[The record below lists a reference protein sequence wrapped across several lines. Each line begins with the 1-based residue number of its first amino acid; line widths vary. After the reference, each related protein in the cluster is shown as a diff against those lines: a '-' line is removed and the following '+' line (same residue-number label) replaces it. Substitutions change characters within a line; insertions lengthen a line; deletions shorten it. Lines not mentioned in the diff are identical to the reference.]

1 MPISEISKG
10 VFYVSTPKTEKYK
23 MSAAGQYTTT
33 FTKAKADLWDLS
45 LKQALL
51 KIQSEEEAYQLQMKS
66 YLERQKQLDSLEAEL
81 NLAREQGNQKAI
93 NDAYKNWISVKATQD
108 RANADRA
115 LRATERVYP
124 TESTSYG
131 LGGGFGAGARKAMEK
146 LSPEQAALIKAIA
159 TEAGGNVAATMAGID
174 DAIRVGTLK
183 TTTPDIATAVR
194 GVALNEAANI
204 QIAQTGDDEE
214 EVSVRVT
221 NEANIADPAGNY
233 SDAFLQLLTTPPLP
247 PTGGIGGRTGAETR
261 VSGPVSRPKFT
272 GEPEVKGVDIK
283 FPELQLDLLKEDIRL
298 GREAL
303 EKDKPTK
310 PESDLI
316 TTARDIFAG
325 RAGPTMGASAAYK
338 QRLVLDT
345 LLRMSP
351 EERAGIVKKYGGAQP
366 AAEAVVKAA
375 AETPAPAPAAPAP
388 APPGAAT
395 YRDEAT
401 GAEGYFTPGNEK
413 VETKPGTAAA
423 PPAEPTVT
431 PQAPAPMI
439 PQTQAPSVPVSQPQP
454 PAIDPVEALKELLGG
469 SSNKGLRQAL
479 RSTRKPEE
487 ELLNIPPGS
496 LSPPLPEPTR
506 YEQPRTVEQAQF
518 TPLSG
523 QTSAPGTI
531 VAPPPV
537 TTTRE
542 ENAPT
547 PVERTKEQ
555 MEESVG
561 QQLPTIP
568 SLNKPL
574 EVIRTQETK
583 QPKVPE
589 APPGKAGG
597 TATTPKGR
605 QMQYVEKVYEGAKE
619 LVAKKDK
626 LNRVTSS
633 GEGKLASEIYFGNK
647 NQNKDFK
654 KTWEEI
660 TISFADNPAA
670 RERAHTIAMALDLRS
685 KSLNKT
691 PEVA

>member
-1 MPISEISKG
+1 MPINEISKG
-10 VFYVSTPKTEKYK
+10 VFYLSTPKTDKYK

-45 LKQALL
+45 LKQALMQ
-51 KIQSEEEAYQLQMKS
+51 IQSAEEAYQLQMKS

-93 NDAYKNWISVKATQD
+93 NDAYKNYISVKATQD

-146 LSPEQAALIKAIA
+146 LSPDQAAYIKAIA
-159 TEAGGNVAATMAGID
+159 AQNAGNVGATLAAID
-174 DAIRVGTLK
+174 QALGTEGVLR
-183 TTTPDIATAVR
+183 TSSPDIADAVR
-194 GVALNEAANI
+194 AVTMNEIVNV
-204 QIAQTGDDEE
+204 QVSQTGEAMGDAVAS
-214 EVSVRVT
+214 VSA
-221 NEANIADPAGNY
+221 EANIVDPSENY
-233 SDAFLQLLTTPPLP
+233 TNAYEKMLFTPEPP
-247 PTGGIGGRTGAETR
+247 PTGGGAGAGAITR
-261 VSGPVSRPKFT
+261 ESGPVSRPKFT
-272 GEPEVKGVDIK
+272 GKPEEAKVDTTFPDLKLKLLEDEIK
-283 FPELQLDLLKEDIRL
+283 LNREL
-298 GREAL
+298 L

-345 LLRMSP
+345 LLKMSP

-366 AAEAVVKAA
+366 AAEAVAKAA
-375 AETPAPAPAAPAP
+375 EVAAPAVPAAPVAI
-388 APPGAAT
+388 PPGAT
-395 YRDEAT
+395 PYRDEAT
-401 GAEGYFTPGNEK
+401 GAEGYLTPGNQK

-439 PQTQAPSVPVSQPQP
+439 PQTPAPSVPVSQPQLDRRAEMEMLGMGPGETPVPVFKTLP
-454 PAIDPVEALKELLGG
+454 PRG
-469 SSNKGLRQAL
+469 
-479 RSTRKPEE
+479 
-487 ELLNIPPGS
+487 
-496 LSPPLPEPTR
+496 
-506 YEQPRTVEQAQF
+506 TVEQAQPILF
-518 TPLSG
+518 SG
-523 QTSAPGTI
+523 ETADRSSLG
-531 VAPPPV
+531 VSPPQ

-542 ENAPT
+542 ANAPA

-555 MEESVG
+555 IEESVG
-561 QQLPTIP
+561 PPLPTIP

-589 APPGKAGG
+589 ALPGKTGG

-626 LNRVTSS
+626 LSRVTSS